1 MEGQRGTMLRRSDW
15 SRRTIGI
22 LYLRQVCAGSEVCP
36 PARYTIEAETY
47 RSRNDVD
54 YFPCKLCHYLPN
66 TKVNSS
72 RKASFRSKYRIFL
85 PLAVEPAL
93 RLDCFFRRAMLTRKF
108 FQSTAAKRSAISFSS
123 WSPAEI
129 PAKQSLCGFITS
141 SKLDA
146 NSWDITLPRYRSTV
160 SSMVQK

>member
-1 MEGQRGTMLRRSDW
+1 MLRRSDW

-54 YFPCKLCHYLPN
+54 YFPYKLCHYLPN

-123 WSPAEI
+123 WSPTEI